1 MPFDVEAV
9 RRELPAARAA
19 AYLNAGTFGPIPTA
33 TDAVMRAHLDHARDV
48 GRIGNAGFARWMT
61 GMDEARSAFAKL
73 LQASADEIAL
83 AHATTDGCNTVVWGL
98 PLSAGDEVLTTTAE
112 HPGLTAP
119 LEEVARVKGV
129 TIRMVEPH
137 ALASSVGDKTK
148 LVAFSHVLWTN
159 GDVLDAAAIARA
171 ARKHG
176 ALTLVDGAQS
186 AGAMPVAPGALGVD
200 FYTVSGQKWLCGPSG
215 TGALWIAPDALSK
228 LGTPWPWYLSKQ
240 RGAAGVRDW
249 PGARRLDAT
258 TISMIALDGMI
269 ASLAWHAA
277 QVERGAYEFARAQAD
292 KLRSKL
298 QGKVELLHAERPS
311 HLVSF
316 RTKQRA
322 SEVAAA
328 LEFKGI
334 LVRSI
339 PDVDCVRASVGFWC
353 SDADLDRLTAAVDSA
368 VS

>member
-1 MPFDVEAV
+1 MAFDVEAV
-9 RRELPAARAA
+9 RRELPAARAS
-19 AYLNAGTFGPIPTA
+19 AYLNAGTFGPIPTSA
-33 TDAVMRAHLDHARDV
+33 DAVMRAHLDRARDV

-61 GMDEARSAFAKL
+61 GMDEARVAFAKL
-73 LQASADEIAL
+73 LEASPDEIAL
-83 AHATTDGCNTVVWGL
+83 NHATTDGCNTVVWGL
-98 PLSAGDEVLTTTAE
+98 SLSAGDEILTTDAE

-119 LEEVARVKGV
+119 LEEIARVKGV
-129 TIRMVEPH
+129 TIRVVAPD
-137 ALASSVGDKTK
+137 ALVDSISDTTK

-159 GDVLDAAAIARA
+159 GDVLDAAAIANA

-186 AGAMPVAPGALGVD
+186 AGAMAVAPRALGVD

-215 TGALWIAPDALSK
+215 TGALWIAPDALPK

-240 RGAAGVRDW
+240 RSAAGVRDW

-258 TISMIALDGMI
+258 TISMLALDGMI
-269 ASLAWHAA
+269 ASLAWHAT
-277 QVERGAYEFARAQAD
+277 QVERGAYDFARAQAD
-292 KLRSKL
+292 KLRGKL
-298 QGKVELLHAERPS
+298 EGKVELLRAKHPS

-316 RTKQRA
+316 RTKERA
-322 SEVAAA
+322 SDVAAS
-328 LEFKGI
+328 LESKGI

-353 SDADLDRLTAAVDSA
+353 NDADIDRLAAALDSA

>member
-19 AYLNAGTFGPIPTA
+19 AYFNAGTFGPVPTA
-33 TDAVMRAHLDHARDV
+33 TDAVMRAHLDRVRDV
-48 GRIGNAGFARWMT
+48 GRIGTDGIGRWL
-61 GMDEARSAFAKL
+61 GQMDEARAAFAKL
-73 LQASADEIAL
+73 LSASPDEIAL
-83 AHATTDGCNTVVWGL
+83 GHATTDGCNTVVWGL
-98 PLSAGDEVLTTTAE
+98 PFAAGDEILTTTAE

-129 TIRMVEPH
+129 TIRAVDPH
-137 ALASSVGDKTK
+137 ALASAISAKTK

-159 GDVLDAAAIARA
+159 GDVLDAADVAKA
-171 ARKHG
+171 ARRHG

-186 AGAMPVAPGALGVD
+186 AGAMAVTPSALDVD

-215 TGALWIAPDALSK
+215 TGALWIAPSALSK

-240 RGAAGVRDW
+240 RSPGGVRDW

-277 QVERGAYEFARAQAD
+277 QVERGAFAFARAQAD
-292 KLRSKL
+292 KLRTKL
-298 QGKVELLHAERPS
+298 AAKVELLHAEEPS

-322 SEVAAA
+322 SEVVAM
-328 LEFKGI
+328 LESKGI

-353 SDADLDRLTAAVDSA
+353 NDADVERLAIAVDST